1 MLFTRP
7 KSYPFA
13 LISLCLSLTLSSCSK
28 TDDGTVTASISGEVT
43 ENGAPAEGVSI
54 LIGTEEKAETNANG
68 HYEITGLETGSYTV
82 VPAQEGRTFDPAQQ
96 VVTLVAGGLEGVDF
110 ERVPLEGFTH
120 AGETWEL
127 FNSSA
132 YTVKVNDATTL
143 QLDLAQNALWY
154 NADEGGAVFREIS
167 GDFTITAT
175 VNAVRKSDNS
185 QAVACD
191 VCLGGVMVRNPD
203 DAAGE
208 NYVHLVTGFTPEGL
222 GYETKST
229 INNASTFEAYED
241 GLSQHDLRI
250 ERSGS
255 TFVLFKKAEGDADWV
270 MAASY
275 ERADLPNTVQVGLN
289 IYTAQSGD
297 VADLSVIYEN
307 VLIEN

>member
-1 MLFTRP
+1 MRFTGP
-7 KSYPFA
+7 KFNPFA
-13 LISLCLSLTLSSCSK
+13 LFSLCLSLALASCSK
-28 TDDGTVTASISGEVT
+28 TDDGTVTATISGDVT

-54 LIGTEEKAETNANG
+54 TIGTEEKAKTNANG

-82 VPAQEGRTFDPAQQ
+82 VPAQEGRTFDPEEQ
-96 VVTLVAGGLEGVDF
+96 VVTLPAAGLEGIDF

-120 AGETWEL
+120 AGENWEL
-127 FNSSA
+127 FNSSV

-154 NADEGGAVFREIS
+154 NGNEGGAVFREIS

-203 DAAGE
+203 DAAGQ

-222 GYETKST
+222 GYETKNT
-229 INNASTFEAYED
+229 INNVSTFEAYQD
-241 GLSQHDLRI
+241 GQSLHDLRI

-255 TFVLFKKAEGDADWV
+255 TFVLFKRAEGDADWV

-275 ERADLPNTVQVGLN
+275 GRTDLPNTVQVGLN
-289 IYTAQSGD
+289 IYTAQSGE
-297 VADLSVIYEN
+297 VADLSVIYQN
-307 VLIEN
+307 ILIEN